1 MPTIVIKETL
11 QKDKEYSVLTDLTDV
26 ESSVSAHVLSEVPGP
41 TAISFNDEESGASV
55 MSFSEVSGPSV
66 ISYSDI
72 IYNITKTLYVTNI
85 NSCEFGFVPFND
97 TITYEE

>member
-26 ESSVSAHVLSEVPGP
+26 ESSVSVQIL
-41 TAISFNDEESGASV
+41 N
-55 MSFSEVSGPSV
+55 EVSGPSV